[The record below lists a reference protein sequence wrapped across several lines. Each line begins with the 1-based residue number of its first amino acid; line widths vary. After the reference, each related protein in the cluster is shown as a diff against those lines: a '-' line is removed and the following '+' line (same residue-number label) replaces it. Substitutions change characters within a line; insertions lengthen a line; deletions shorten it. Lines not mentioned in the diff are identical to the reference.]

1 MEILKIERTLS
12 LDEILRKISLRKL
25 KEKIDDI
32 EKIKIM
38 ESRIAIFKNTYGINN
53 KIIK

>member
-25 KEKIDDI
+25 KEDI
-32 EKIKIM
+32 EKTKTM